1 MSASRD
7 SRRGIARLG
16 TRARA
21 ATTQLVLRG
30 RQLLLIDVVS
40 VAAAFVASF
49 ALRFDAPSATFSEYI
64 RDFAWALPILIVI
77 RIGAFIGFGL
87 YQRVWRYASVDE
99 MRAIIAATTLSAVIA
114 YSGVY
119 LAGAFDPHLGG
130 FPRSIAIIESLL
142 TTALIGGTRF
152 GLLILGLGRRGGSE
166 AAGSRALIVG
176 AGAAGVNVARELMR
190 DTDLGMTPVG
200 FIDDHETPGHR
211 ILGLQVLGRLHDL
224 GAIVRER
231 GVGTVLF
238 ALPHADGPT
247 LRGLVRLAERESA
260 RSLTVPS
267 MSEVLT
273 GQVRTGVREIQMDD
287 LLRRAPARTDLDAIR
302 GSIEGRDVLVTGAG
316 GSIGSELSR
325 QLLAYE
331 PRRLILLGRG
341 ENSIYE
347 LLETVLVEARDR
359 FRTELVPVIMDVRDE
374 AAVASL
380 FRTVSPHIVFH
391 AAAHKH
397 VGFMELYPVEA
408 LATNVIGTRNVISA
422 CERSAVSRFVFVST
436 DKAVRPTSVMG
447 ASKRIGELL
456 VRAAAERTGR
466 PFVCVRFGNVLSSR
480 GSVVPRFRRQLAAGG
495 PLTVTHPQVRRY
507 FMTVSEAVQLILQ
520 AMVLGR
526 SGETFVLDM
535 GAPVL
540 IAELARDLI
549 ELHGMK
555 PERDVKIVYTGL
567 GPGEKLDEELFFPHE
582 RPERTVHDSIWV
594 AADGHAQLVDADIV
608 TLESAW
614 RTGDGDEVIRAL
626 RQIVPEY
633 VPASASSRA
642 VRPTTFEGAE
652 GA

>member
-1 MSASRD
+1 MKV
-7 SRRGIARLG
+7 
-16 TRARA
+16 
-21 ATTQLVLRG
+21 VLRG
-30 RQLLLIDVVS
+30 RQLLILDVVS
-40 VAAAFVASF
+40 VAVAFVASF
-49 ALRFDAPSATFSEYI
+49 ALRFDAPSATFSEYL
-64 RDFAWALPILIVI
+64 RDFAWALPILVFV

-99 MRAIIAATTLSAVIA
+99 MRAILAAAAASAVIA
-114 YSGVY
+114 YSVVYVAGVIESR
-119 LAGAFDPHLGG
+119 LGG
-130 FPRSIAIIESLL
+130 FPRSIAIIETLL
-142 TTALIGGTRF
+142 TTALVGGTRF
-152 GLLILGLGRRGGSE
+152 GLLMLGLGRRGGSV
-166 AAGSRALIVG
+166 AASSRALIAG
-176 AGAAGVNVARELMR
+176 AGAAGVNAARELMR
-190 DTDLGMTPVG
+190 DAELGLTPIG
-200 FIDDHETPGHR
+200 FLDDQETPGHR
-211 ILGLQVLGRLHDL
+211 ILGLQVLGRLDDL
-224 GAIVRER
+224 AAVVRDR

-247 LRGLVRLAERESA
+247 LRRLVRLAERESA

-273 GQVRTGVREIQMDD
+273 GQVTTGVREIQMDD
-287 LLRRAPARTDLDAIR
+287 LLRRAPARTDLEAIR

-325 QLLAYE
+325 QLLACE

-347 LLETVLVEARDR
+347 LLESMLAHASERVS
-359 FRTELVPVIMDVRDE
+359 TELVPVIMDVRDE

-380 FRTVSPHIVFH
+380 FRTMSPDIVFH

-397 VGFMELYPVEA
+397 VGFMELYPAEA
-408 LATNVIGTRNVISA
+408 VATNVLGTRNLISA

-447 ASKRIGELL
+447 ASKRVGELL
-456 VRAAAERTGR
+456 VRAAAERSGR

-540 IAELARDLI
+540 ISELARDLI
-549 ELHGMK
+549 ELHGMT
-555 PERDVKIVYTGL
+555 PDRDVKIVYTGL
-567 GPGEKLDEELFFPHE
+567 RPGEKLDEELFFPHE

-594 AADGHAQLVDADIV
+594 AADSRTVPIDADV
-608 TLESAW
+608 ASLERVS
-614 RTGDGDEVIRAL
+614 RTGDDDQVIGAL
-626 RQIVPEY
+626 RRIVPEY
-633 VPASASSRA
+633 VPARASSRT